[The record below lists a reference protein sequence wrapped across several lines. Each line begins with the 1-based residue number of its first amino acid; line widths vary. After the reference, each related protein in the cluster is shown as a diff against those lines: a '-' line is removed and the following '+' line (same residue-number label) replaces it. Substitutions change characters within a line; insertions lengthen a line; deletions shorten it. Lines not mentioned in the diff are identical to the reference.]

1 VIIDSKLKF
10 HSYALYLQNKMSKKA
25 FFLSRI
31 SKNLSSYTKLV
42 LYKSLIAPHIDYC
55 SSLLY
60 MLPNYRIK
68 ELQIIQ
74 NRCMRIILKCDRY
87 TSVQYM
93 LNILQLMDV
102 KTRIIYN
109 TLVTIYKIK
118 NKLMPNY
125 LLNKVTYNSNLQRY
139 SLRNNNM
146 FKIDICR
153 TNRKFNTLFYKGLS
167 TFNMLPWPIKECTN
181 VNSFRKELIRSLV
194 ESCGHGCRFPF
205 GF

>member
-1 VIIDSKLKF
+1 VNIEINNVKLERVQEIKYLGVIIDSKLKF

-31 SKNLSSYTKLV
+31 SKNLSSYTKVV

-125 LLNKVTYNSNLQRY
+125 LLSKVTYCYDLNRRAFVNLRDF
-139 SLRNNNM
+139 SRM
-146 FKIDICR
+146 F
-153 TNRKFNTLFYKGLS
+153 
-167 TFNMLPWPIKECTN
+167 
-181 VNSFRKELIRSLV
+181 
-194 ESCGHGCRFPF
+194 
-205 GF
+205 

>member
-1 VIIDSKLKF
+1 M
-10 HSYALYLQNKMSKKA
+10 ALI
-25 FFLSRI
+25 FLC
-31 SKNLSSYTKLV
+31 
-42 LYKSLIAPHIDYC
+42 HF
-55 SSLLY
+55 
-60 MLPNYRIK
+60 NYRIK

-125 LLNKVTYNSNLQRY
+125 LLSKVTYNSNLHRY
-139 SLRNNNM
+139 SLRNNNGPYHDTL
-146 FKIDICR
+146 I
-153 TNRKFNTLFYKGLS
+153 KFN
-167 TFNMLPWPIKECTN
+167 
-181 VNSFRKELIRSLV
+181 
-194 ESCGHGCRFPF
+194 HA
-205 GF
+205 